1 MKRLL
6 LLSVLILAGCD
17 PYYNSIRFTAED
29 TRHLCDVAGGE
40 LDNSSIQIGLTKG
53 IFYDS
58 YTITSTCVRN
68 K

>member
-1 MKRLL
+1 MKKLVFLSILL
-6 LLSVLILAGCD
+6 LAGCN
-17 PYYNSIRFTAED
+17 PYDNSMRFTAED
-29 TRHLCDVAGGE
+29 TKHLCDVAGGK